1 MTVNQEDVVVAAA
14 VADVED
20 WISLMVELVVYQD
33 WMNLHWN
40 PAFQALPFRV
50 LETML
55 VKVVWYYF
63 DRKNYWSTVGHGLS

>member
-1 MTVNQEDVVVAAA
+1 MTVNQEDVAVAAAAVA

-20 WISLMVELVVYQD
+20 WISLMVEPVVYQD

-40 PAFQALPFRV
+40 PALQALPFRV

-55 VKVVWYYF
+55 ARGAWCYF
-63 DRKNYWSTVGHGLS
+63 DRK